1 MKTVLTCGTFD
12 LFHIGHLRVLE
23 RARALGD
30 YLVVGVSSDALNIE
44 KKQRAPIMSQ
54 EQRMSIVAALKCV
67 DKVFLEESLE
77 LKKQYIQE
85 QGATVFCI
93 GDDWKGKFDGIAFF
107 SLDQL
112 PKKNEMKKKIF
123 DVVLKKRKKILI
135 SQENILIKDK
145 TGISKVEELLKIKN
159 LLTFC
164 PKSLI

>member
-1 MKTVLTCGTFD
+1 MKFRGY
-12 LFHIGHLRVLE
+12 I
-23 RARALGD
+23 
-30 YLVVGVSSDALNIE
+30 SSRKLSDGNFVDQSIQNLIIRTACEKLNIKYMLSATE
-44 KKQRAPIMSQ
+44 YGMK
-54 EQRMSIVAALKCV
+54 EC
-67 DKVFLEESLE
+67 FLMLNQVLLE
-77 LKKQYIQE
+77 IN
-85 QGATVFCI
+85 
-93 GDDWKGKFDGIAFF
+93 KGKFDGIAFF

-164 PKSLI
+164 PKSL